1 MSAMRLI
8 VSPFRLKYAA
18 RQSMMPNVNAHTG
31 GLACWYMAMAKMAVK
46 TTPCISHQAD
56 IALSFFD
63 VVFIIS
69 VFYVLRIRQIVFYR
83 QFAAGHLP
91 LIHLAFLS
99 SLSVAELP

>member
-1 MSAMRLI
+1 
-8 VSPFRLKYAA
+8 
-18 RQSMMPNVNAHTG
+18 MMPNVNAHTG

-69 VFYVLRIRQIVFYR
+69 VFMCCAYARLFFIANLLQGIC
-83 QFAAGHLP
+83 L
-91 LIHLAFLS
+91 
-99 SLSVAELP
+99 